1 MSNLSTYVVQK
12 RATTGKGAARRL
24 RVAGNVPAIFYGA
37 GGENILLTVNEKTF
51 RKHYESVGKTGVF
64 KLEIEDG
71 GDKKEYNCL
80 VWKVVYHPYKKQITH
95 IDFLGVDLAK
105 DIKIRVPLVITGTSK
120 GVKLGGRL
128 EVYREQVTILAKP
141 LALPSQIV
149 IDITN
154 LDINQGVQVAD
165 LTLPEGVSAYYDT
178 NFAILSIL
186 PPRNA
191 DTDASEADK

>member
-71 GDKKEYNCL
+71 GDKKR
-80 VWKVVYHPYKKQITH
+80 I
-95 IDFLGVDLAK
+95 
-105 DIKIRVPLVITGTSK
+105 
-120 GVKLGGRL
+120 
-128 EVYREQVTILAKP
+128 
-141 LALPSQIV
+141 
-149 IDITN
+149 
-154 LDINQGVQVAD
+154 
-165 LTLPEGVSAYYDT
+165 
-178 NFAILSIL
+178 
-186 PPRNA
+186 
-191 DTDASEADK
+191 

>member
-1 MSNLSTYVVQK
+1 MSNLSTYAVQK
-12 RATTGKGAARRL
+12 RAATGKGAARRL

-51 RKHYESVGKTGVF
+51 RKHYENVGKTGVF

-80 VWKVVYHPYKKQITH
+80 VWQVVYHPYKKQITH

>member
-51 RKHYESVGKTGVF
+51 RKHYENVGKTGVF